1 MDSDKL
7 KWVEWT
13 DDQLLDLRL
22 CDLGIKIP
30 GSPVGLHIRQL
41 YRELKQR
48 GLVFRPH
55 FWLADDWFTPD
66 GVPGIALPFYMAHP
80 RLQRLELNQM
90 LEVEGGTT
98 EWCMRILRHEAGH
111 AIENAYRLRRLRRR
125 QELFGKSSKTY
136 PKWYTPRPYSKRYVV
151 HLDMWYAQS
160 HPDEDFAETFAVW
173 LDPDSNWQVRY
184 ADWPANRKLQYVDDL
199 MRSLFDKP
207 PPVSSK
213 ERVEPIGCL
222 KKTLRDHYRE
232 KRERYGLDYPKF
244 YERDLRR
251 LFSDHPDYNPN
262 IRADHFLANVRKEV
276 RKKVAF
282 WTGEY
287 QYTIDQVLKDMIAY
301 CRKRKLKL
309 VATEEQTKLD
319 FMGLLTVQTMNYLHD
334 GHHRVAL

>member
-1 MDSDKL
+1 MGGEKL
-7 KWVEWT
+7 KWVDWT

-22 CDLGIKIP
+22 CDLGVKIP
-30 GSPVGLHIRQL
+30 GSPVALHIRKL
-41 YRELKQR
+41 YRELKER
-48 GLVFRPH
+48 GLNFRPH

-111 AIENAYRLRRLRRR
+111 AIENGYRLRRLHRR
-125 QELFGKSSKTY
+125 QELFGKSSKAY

-184 ADWPANRKLQYVDDL
+184 ADWPAHRKLRYVDDL
-199 MRSLFDKP
+199 MRSLFGKP

-213 ERVEPIGCL
+213 ERVEPIARL
-222 KKTLRDHYRE
+222 QKTLRDHYRE

-244 YERDLRR
+244 YERDLCR
-251 LFSDHPDYNPN
+251 LFSDHPDYHPN
-262 IRADHFLANVRKEV
+262 IRADQFLLKIRKEI

-319 FMGLLTVQTMNYLHD
+319 FMVLLTVQTMNYLHD

>member
-1 MDSDKL
+1 MEGEKFPWIDWSD
-7 KWVEWT
+7 E
-13 DDQLLDLRL
+13 QLLDLRL
-22 CDLGIKIP
+22 CDLGVKIP
-30 GSPVGLHIRQL
+30 GSPVAPHIWQL
-41 YRELKQR
+41 YKELRGR
-48 GLVFRPH
+48 GLLFRPH
-55 FWLADDWFTPD
+55 FWLGDDWFTPD

-136 PKWYTPRPYSKRYVV
+136 PDWYTPKPYSKRYVV

-173 LDPDSNWQVRY
+173 LDPESKWQTRY
-184 ADWPANRKLQYVDDL
+184 ADWPAYRKLQYVDDL
-199 MRSLFDKP
+199 MKNLVGKP
-207 PPVSSK
+207 PLVTKK
-213 ERVEPIGCL
+213 ERVDPISRL
-222 KKTLRDHYRE
+222 QKTLRVHYND
-232 KRERYGLDYPKF
+232 KRDRYGVDYPNF

-251 LFSDHPDYNPN
+251 LFSDHPDYNQNP
-262 IRADHFLANVRKEV
+262 RADQFLLKIRKEV
-276 RKKVAF
+276 RKKVTF

-287 QYTIDQVLKDMIAY
+287 QYTIDQVLKDMIVY
-301 CRKRKLKL
+301 CRKQKLKL
-309 VATEEQTKLD
+309 VASEEQTKLD
-319 FMGLLTVQTMNYLHD
+319 FMVLLTVQTMNYLHD